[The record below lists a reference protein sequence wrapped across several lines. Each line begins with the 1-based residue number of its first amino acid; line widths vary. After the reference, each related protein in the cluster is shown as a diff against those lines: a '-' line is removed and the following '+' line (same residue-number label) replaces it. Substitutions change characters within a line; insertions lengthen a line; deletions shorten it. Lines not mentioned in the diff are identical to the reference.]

1 MLELVNFLLEM
12 EDSHPDFRIW
22 ITTEPHKNFPISL
35 LQMSIKFTYEPPRGK
50 KEIILFLIS
59 ISTFFF
65 FAILGIR
72 AGLLATYSGMHQE
85 MLDQCDAWQY
95 IPIIYTISFLHTVVQ
110 ERRKFGPLGW
120 NIPYEFNM
128 SDWLASCIFI
138 NNYLNEFDIKLGI
151 SWHTVR

>member
-1 MLELVNFLLEM
+1 M
-12 EDSHPDFRIW
+12 
-22 ITTEPHKNFPISL
+22 
-35 LQMSIKFTYEPPRGK
+35 
-50 KEIILFLIS
+50 
-59 ISTFFF
+59 
-65 FAILGIR
+65 
-72 AGLLATYSGMHQE
+72 LATYSGMHQE

-138 NNYLNEFDIKLGI
+138 NNYLNEFDVKLGI
-151 SWHTVR
+151 SWHTIR